1 MWREGLSEG
10 YGELLESL
18 KLIGYEER
26 QKKELVFQK
35 YEIKHDLVSVNSSL
49 GETNATFSK
58 TI

>member
-1 MWREGLSEG
+1 MWREALSEG

-26 QKKELVFQK
+26 QKKELVFHK
-35 YEIKHDLVSVNSSL
+35 YEIKHDLASVNTSL